1 MSSQSKPSIVF
12 CHGIW
17 ADGTC
22 FSKLIPPLRADGHE
36 VITAQY
42 NLDTAQTDIDSVIR
56 TLGRVSSPSILVGH
70 SYGGSVITAA
80 GTDERVAGLVYVAAL
95 GPDETETAAGQQAK
109 FPTTDV
115 FGQIE
120 VADGR
125 IWMLPEGIENF
136 AGDLSEQEKQVVWA
150 AAAPPAV
157 NLFDEKV
164 PGVAWRT
171 KPSAYVVAAQ
181 DHAVHPELER
191 FSAERMGATTY
202 EVESSHVAMLSH
214 PDVVLDA
221 IRNLVTDVSGSLA
234 TA

>member
-1 MSSQSKPSIVF
+1 MSPQSKPSIVF

-17 ADGTC
+17 ADGSC
-22 FSKLIPPLRADGHE
+22 FSKLIPALRADGHE
-36 VITAQY
+36 VIAAQY
-42 NLDTAQTDIDSVIR
+42 NLDTAQSDIDSVIR

-80 GTDERVAGLVYVAAL
+80 GTDDRVAGLVYIAAL
-95 GPDETETAAGQQAK
+95 APDETETAASQQAK
-109 FPTTDV
+109 FPTTEA

-125 IWMLPEGIENF
+125 IWLLPEGIEDF
-136 AGDLSEQEKQVVWA
+136 GGDLSEAEKQVVWA
-150 AAAPPAV
+150 AAAPPAAT
-157 NLFDEKV
+157 LFDEKV

-171 KPSAYVVAAQ
+171 KPSAYIVAAN
-181 DHAVHPELER
+181 DRAVNPELER

-214 PDVVLDA
+214 PDIVLDA
-221 IRNLVTDVSGSLA
+221 IRNLVTTIAQAVPA
-234 TA
+234 

>member
-1 MSSQSKPSIVF
+1 MSPQSKPSIVF

-42 NLDTAQTDIDSVIR
+42 NLDTGQTDVDSVIR
-56 TLGRVSSPSILVGH
+56 CLGRVSSPAILVGH
-70 SYGGSVITAA
+70 SYGGAVITAA
-80 GTDERVAGLVYVAAL
+80 GIDDRVVGLVYVAAL
-95 GPDETETAAGQQAK
+95 AMDETETAAGQQAK
-109 FPTTDV
+109 FETTPA

-125 IWMLPEGIENF
+125 IWLLPDGIEDF
-136 AGDLSEQEKQVVWA
+136 AGDLSEAEKQVVWA
-150 AAAPPAV
+150 AAAPPAAT
-157 NLFDEKV
+157 LFDEKV

-171 KPSAYVVAAQ
+171 KPSAYIVAEN
-181 DHAVHPELER
+181 DRAVNPELER

-202 EVESSHVAMLSH
+202 EVASSHVPMLSH
-214 PDVVLDA
+214 PDVVLEA
-221 IRNLVTDVSGSLA
+221 IRNLVTTVSGSLA

>member
-1 MSSQSKPSIVF
+1 MSPQSKPSIVF

-157 NLFDEKV
+157 KLFDEKV

>member
-1 MSSQSKPSIVF
+1 MSPQSKPSIVF

-22 FSKLIPPLRADGHE
+22 FSKLIPALRADGHE

-42 NLDTAQTDIDSVIR
+42 NLDTAQSDIDSVIR

-80 GTDERVAGLVYVAAL
+80 GTDDRVVGLVYISAL

-109 FPTTDV
+109 FATTPV
-115 FGQIE
+115 FGKIE

-125 IWMLPEGIENF
+125 IWMLPAGIEDF
-136 AGDLSEQEKQVVWA
+136 AGDLSEEEKQIVWA

-157 NLFDEKV
+157 GLFDEKV

-171 KPSAYVVAAQ
+171 KPSAYVVAAE
-181 DHAVHPELER
+181 DRAVNPELER

-202 EVESSHVAMLSH
+202 EVNSSHVPMLSH
-214 PDVVLDA
+214 PDIVLDA
-221 IRNLVTDVSGSLA
+221 IRNLVTVVSGSLA

>member
-1 MSSQSKPSIVF
+1 MSPQSKPSIVF

-22 FSKLIPPLRADGHE
+22 FSKLIPALRADGHE

-80 GTDERVAGLVYVAAL
+80 GTDDRVAGLVYIAAL
-95 GPDETETAAGQQAK
+95 GPDETETAASQQAK
-109 FPTTDV
+109 FPTTDA

-125 IWMLPEGIENF
+125 IWMLPEGIESF
-136 AGDLSEQEKQVVWA
+136 AGDLSEEEKQVVWA

-157 NLFDEKV
+157 GLFDEKV

-171 KPSAYVVAAQ
+171 KPSAYIVAAQ

-191 FSAERMGATTY
+191 SAAKRMGATTY

-214 PDVVLDA
+214 PDIVLDA
-221 IRNLVTDVSGSLA
+221 IRNLATVVSGSLA